1 MGELN
6 MAANQLVQ
14 ARIDGATKAQASA
27 VLAAIGLTVSDFV
40 RIGLTRVA
48 QEKAIP
54 FALPVPNEATIAAI
68 TEAREGKLE
77 RVSIGELRA
86 TLREND

>member
-1 MGELN
+1 
-6 MAANQLVQ
+6 VH
-14 ARIDGATKAQASA
+14 ARIDGETKAQASA

-54 FALPVPNEATIAAI
+54 FALPVPNATSVAAI
-68 TEAREGKLE
+68 RAARAGQLE
-77 RVSIGELRA
+77 EV
-86 TLREND
+86 TLE